1 MIIIFLEEVKNL
13 AGKITDVQQATLKI
27 KGRGGLL
34 SARGALSFRPLNL
47 RVHRFRDLDQFGD
60 QFWTALKLD
69 PNLILDRLKRP
80 IVKTFCFQIQFFDVH
95 ARPG

>member
-13 AGKITDVQQATLKI
+13 AGKIAGVEQATPEI
-27 KGRGGLL
+27 KRRGGLL
-34 SARGALSFRPLNL
+34 PDRGALSFRRLSL
-47 RVHRFRDLDQFGD
+47 LVHGFRDLDQFGN
-60 QFWTALKLD
+60 QFWTALKLG